1 MRQKLATLLGAAA
14 MASLP
19 AAADAGVIIDVR
31 QVADPAPGLQ
41 AFIVTAVGTE
51 GLTVGSVASLHLSD
65 VHQVWANAIAGAA
78 ASTPKASNLTGPF
91 WNPAWDAL
99 DTHLLLDTD
108 SMLQSPG
115 FGVVET
121 NDATNPTGANLPGP
135 SPFESYGG
143 VAGMGELYFT
153 GLEAQVSFPGYL
165 RRPSVD
171 ILHVVVPANTYAS
184 LDVTF
189 IDSSSS
195 AFIRYSDVLIG
206 IPEPTGLSLLG
217 LCGIAA
223 LRRRRTVQ

>member
-135 SPFESYGG
+135 SPFESFGG

-153 GLEAQVSFPGYL
+153 GLAAQVTFAGDF
-165 RRPSVD
+165 RPSVD

-195 AFIRYSDVLIG
+195 GFIEYSDVLIG
-206 IPEPTGLSLLG
+206 IPEPTGLSLLS